1 MRERAANQG
10 SRRERGQN
18 EGGGNTA
25 RRRQKM
31 RGYLLMGTRAT
42 DGGGRKNHG
51 KPASP
56 PTELGANK
64 TSYASAKIGDQRR
77 SLRRCLGE
85 TRTAPTPRPQR
96 GQPHVDGPPRVAFP
110 IPRPLAVVDY
120 WCRCFFLRTLGS
132 AWSGMSPSRRP
143 QRRSSQ
149 ATSWFDGIT
158 AHRCLCVRTGSGTPE
173 KHTPIPERCP
183 RQEPLGRNRSTAFTL
198 CYKVSGLSAPP
209 SAL

>member
-1 MRERAANQG
+1 MTLDEPGIR
-10 SRRERGQN
+10 
-18 EGGGNTA
+18 
-25 RRRQKM
+25 
-31 RGYLLMGTRAT
+31 
-42 DGGGRKNHG
+42 H
-51 KPASP
+51 
-56 PTELGANK
+56 
-64 TSYASAKIGDQRR
+64 QRR

-96 GQPHVDGPPRVAFP
+96 GQPHVDGPLGGPSQYHGLWP
-110 IPRPLAVVDY
+110 WLII

-143 QRRSSQ
+143 PRRSSQ

-158 AHRCLCVRTGSGTPE
+158 AHRCLCVRTGSGTSE

-198 CYKVSGLSAPP
+198 CYKVSGLSALPP
-209 SAL
+209 RFEPVDPRERDEND